1 MDRWVFHPD
10 TDLHLRLEATMK
22 INNITAIVA
31 LAVLAAVTAIALLDE
46 GVAGMATPFRES
58 FWTWQY
64 FADLVI
70 ALGVVMV
77 WMWHDCKSRGK
88 SALPWIGATFFIGSF
103 SPLIYLL
110 LRNNSNTA

>member
-1 MDRWVFHPD
+1 
-10 TDLHLRLEATMK
+10 MK

-31 LAVLAAVTAIALLDE
+31 LAVLAAVTAVALLDE

-88 SALPWIGATFFIGSF
+88 SALPWMV
-103 SPLIYLL
+103 LL
-110 LRNNSNTA
+110 LLSGHFHH